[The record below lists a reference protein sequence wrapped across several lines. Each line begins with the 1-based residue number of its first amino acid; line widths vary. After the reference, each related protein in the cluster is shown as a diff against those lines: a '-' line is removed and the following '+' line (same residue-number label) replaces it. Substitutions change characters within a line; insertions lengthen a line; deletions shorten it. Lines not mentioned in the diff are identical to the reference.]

1 MYDKN
6 FLHAL
11 NFTLSQEGG
20 YNNDPDD
27 FGKITYKGITQ
38 KTYDY
43 YVKKYGK
50 KHKNVSQLSNDEI
63 MEFFYHEFWK
73 ESGAD
78 KIRNSV
84 KATILFDSAV
94 LLGTQTAKSL
104 YNKSNEIKNV
114 DGEIFSIYVRSNLK
128 RNGIGTTIF
137 TYVMNQ
143 FKNNG
148 NKSIILGCFKENY
161 QSRAFYEKM
170 GGKVIYEK
178 QVERGEKE
186 YPEVFYN
193 YIII

>member
-1 MYDKN
+1 M
-6 FLHAL
+6 
-11 NFTLSQEGG
+11 E
-20 YNNDPDD
+20 NNELIIRNVKKEDLEQVAEIIVT
-27 FGKITYKGITQ
+27 GWKSAYKGIIDDN
-38 KTYDY
+38 Y
-43 YVKKYGK
+43 
-50 KHKNVSQLSNDEI
+50 L
-63 MEFFYHEFWK
+63 
-73 ESGAD
+73 
-78 KIRNSV
+78 NSL
-84 KATILFDSAV
+84 TIEKRYNK
-94 LLGTQTAKSL
+94 LLGNYLEDEFIVAELNGEIVGFSRYTL

-114 DGEIFSIYVRSNLK
+114 DGEIFSIYVRPKLK
-128 RNGIGTTIF
+128 RNGIGTVIF

-178 QVERGEKE
+178 LVERGEKE

>member
-1 MYDKN
+1 M
-6 FLHAL
+6 
-11 NFTLSQEGG
+11 E
-20 YNNDPDD
+20 NNELIIRNVKKEDLEQVAEIIVT
-27 FGKITYKGITQ
+27 GWKTAYKGIIDDN
-38 KTYDY
+38 Y
-43 YVKKYGK
+43 
-50 KHKNVSQLSNDEI
+50 L
-63 MEFFYHEFWK
+63 
-73 ESGAD
+73 
-78 KIRNSV
+78 NSL
-84 KATILFDSAV
+84 TIEKRYNK
-94 LLGTQTAKSL
+94 LLGNYLEDEFIVAELNGEIVGFSRYTL

-114 DGEIFSIYVRSNLK
+114 DGEIFSIYVRPRLK
-128 RNGIGTTIF
+128 RKGIGTAIF

-143 FKNNG
+143 YKNNG